1 MTVYDLAD
9 LYIESSENM
18 QIWNLDTESTV
29 FEGSFDEAKESD
41 YADCTVCTFGIE
53 NGIIV
58 INIDEETN

>member
-1 MTVYDLAD
+1 MTVYDLAN
-9 LYIESSENM
+9 LYIESGETM

-29 FEGSFDEAKESD
+29 FEGTFDEAKYSD
-41 YADCTVCTFGIE
+41 YADCEVGSFGIE